1 MVLDD
6 DNNCCHNNNSN
17 SNNNNNNNNR
27 KTCELIDMAVPSDRN
42 RHERPLKS
50 SPNIKELEI
59 EITRMRGMKTEII
72 PVVIGTLGLIKKG
85 LEKHT

>member
-1 MVLDD
+1 
-6 DNNCCHNNNSN
+6 
-17 SNNNNNNNNR
+17 
-27 KTCELIDMAVPSDRN
+27 MAVPSDRN

>member
-1 MVLDD
+1 MVVLDD
-6 DNNCCHNNNSN
+6 DNNCCHNNN
-17 SNNNNNNNNR
+17 NNNK

-72 PVVIGTLGLIKKG
+72 PVVIGTLELIKKG

>member
-1 MVLDD
+1 
-6 DNNCCHNNNSN
+6 
-17 SNNNNNNNNR
+17 
-27 KTCELIDMAVPSDRN
+27 MAVPSDRN

-72 PVVIGTLGLIKKG
+72 PVVIGTLELIKKG